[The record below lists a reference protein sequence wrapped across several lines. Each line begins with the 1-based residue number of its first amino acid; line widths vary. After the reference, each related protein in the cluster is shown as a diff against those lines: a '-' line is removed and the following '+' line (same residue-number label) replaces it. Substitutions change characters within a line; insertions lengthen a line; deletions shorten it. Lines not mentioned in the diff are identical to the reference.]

1 MRDELFK
8 NNEFTMELSIFELE
22 DLIALYLKAKT
33 GLENPLIELP
43 MYFSSTLTDI
53 TEWVNN
59 FNKQQTLK
67 EAN

>member
-8 NNEFTMELSIFELE
+8 NNEFTMKLSIFQLE

-43 MYFSSTLTDI
+43 MCFISTLTDI

-59 FNKQQTLK
+59 YNKQQTLK
-67 EAN
+67 EAI

>member
-8 NNEFTMELSIFELE
+8 NNEFTMELSIFQLE

-43 MYFSSTLTDI
+43 MCYSSTLSDI

-59 FNKQQTLK
+59 YNTQQTLK
-67 EAN
+67 EAI